1 MKKILLLTLIM
12 SFSAF
17 SAEKVKCFRVK
28 EKKGK
33 IKRITVKEKKSCK
46 GKWVAVDDATKGLNE
61 WMGRFKSECKD
72 IQEKGSRTKKYT
84 CEKSKAEKICKNEIK
99 KLDMLTTKIPNL
111 KAKIKKRKADGKK
124 VPKRWLEKL
133 KKLKKDY
140 NELAEANCFMGK
152 PLE

>member
-1 MKKILLLTLIM
+1 M

-46 GKWVAVDDATKGLNE
+46 GKWVAVDDATKGLNG
-61 WMGRFKSECKD
+61 WMLRFKNECKD

-84 CEKSKAEKICKNEIK
+84 CKKSKANKSCKKMKKKLQKLIK
-99 KLDMLTTKIPNL
+99 KHEKLEAK
-111 KAKIKKRKADGKK
+111 KIKREADGKK
-124 VPKRWLEKL
+124 VPKSWPKKLEKIKNKIITL
-133 KKLKKDY
+133 KSTKIPTACG
-140 NELAEANCFMGK
+140 NNANAESTK
-152 PLE
+152 IE